1 MAISEDKTIWID
13 GVPYIQDYSVMPPR
27 IMLHPDYHPTIWFR
41 IKHLYWGLLCK
52 IDDLKIRLHNMINT
66 YILVHSN
73 NIINSDKVT
82 FFNNKDTKALTTIHN
97 RSKIQFVFTNSYH
110 NIAYLSS

>member
-41 IKHLYWGLLCK
+41 IKHLYWGFLCK
-52 IDDLKIRLHNMINT
+52 IDNFKIR
-66 YILVHSN
+66 
-73 NIINSDKVT
+73 
-82 FFNNKDTKALTTIHN
+82 IHN
-97 RSKIQFVFTNSYH
+97 NMYNYRRHIYKKITGQ
-110 NIAYLSS
+110 